1 MDQQLIDA
9 ILQRQSALIGELV
22 NKNIFLEA
30 KLSIVEK
37 QLAELQSKVEKDQ
50 AAKKVQKA
58 A

>member
-30 KLSIVEK
+30 KLSIAEK
-37 QLAELQSKVEKDQ
+37 QLEEIQSRIEKDQ